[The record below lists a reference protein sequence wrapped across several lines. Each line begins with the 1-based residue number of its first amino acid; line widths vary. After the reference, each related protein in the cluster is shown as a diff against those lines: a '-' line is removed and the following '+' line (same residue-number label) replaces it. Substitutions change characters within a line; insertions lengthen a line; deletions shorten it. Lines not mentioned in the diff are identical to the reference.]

1 MDNIS
6 IVLFNPVLVRLSKI
20 SIALGILLSSLA
32 LGLFITQSDGATTPG
47 GTYATFSGP
56 TGANPSWTSSV
67 AIPGA
72 NGFPTASLA
81 TNSLTPS
88 VPSGSST
95 WLSPS
100 TPFGGQFASSQNQP
114 YFVFSPTTG
123 QAPST
128 TTITFATPTPAAG
141 WGFALGDVDAE
152 KIQISA
158 TDVNGAAVAISG
170 LGFQSVFN
178 FCDIATTKPSTC
190 SGVTAPFDTP
200 TWDASSGWLTGGVN
214 DSVGA
219 SGWFMPSAPIKTLTL
234 IDANQSGVPSA
245 QLWISSN
252 LRTVAGNIS
261 EPPLAVSVTTTTPAT
276 TTTTEPPTTTSTST
290 TTTTTEPT
298 TTTVPMT
305 APAGNVP
312 AVDVPVQITDLSG
325 TVVDTTTTDANG
337 NFAMTTIAPG
347 KYLLSE
353 ELPAGYSAPTGT
365 YPLPID
371 VTTGDVTGISFTNV
385 PKPTLAFSGANV
397 AVLGGLGM
405 MLILLGGLVLRLQ
418 LRQRRQI

>member
-6 IVLFNPVLVRLSKI
+6 TVLFNSVLVRLSKL

-72 NGFPTASLA
+72 NGFPAASLA

-95 WLSPS
+95 WLSAS

-128 TTITFATPTPAAG
+128 TTITFATPTPTAG

-158 TDVNGAAVAISG
+158 SDVNGAAVAISA

-178 FCDIATTKPSTC
+178 FCDIATTKPSAC

-200 TWDASSGWLTGGVN
+200 TWNTSSGWLTGGVN

-234 IDANQSGVPSA
+234 IDTNQSGVPSA

-261 EPPLAVSVTTTTPAT
+261 EPPLAVSTTT

-290 TTTTTEPT
+290 TTTTEPT

-305 APAGNVP
+305 VPVGNIP
-312 AVDVPVQITDLSG
+312 AVDVPVEITDLSG

-385 PKPTLAFSGANV
+385 PKPTLAFSGTNI
-397 AVLGGLGM
+397 AVLGGLGL
-405 MLILLGGLVLRLQ
+405 MLILLGGLVLRRQ
-418 LRQRRQI
+418 LRQRHQI